1 MGSVISDGGGVFST
15 TILLRVTLV
24 QGAAGDRLLFLG
36 DRLFSLG
43 DRSLIIFGDGL
54 LFLGDGL
61 LLLLGDDVLLLD
73 DDDLLLSSA
82 EGLLVGALGDLS
94 PLRTT
99 SATGLRVLDLVLD
112 LGRRRRSG
120 ERDCDRR

>member
-1 MGSVISDGGGVFST
+1 MGSVISDSGGVFST

-24 QGAAGDRLLFLG
+24 QGSAGDRLLFLG

-43 DRSLIIFGDGL
+43 DRSLIVLGDGLLFRGDGL
-54 LFLGDGL
+54 LFL
-61 LLLLGDDVLLLD
+61 LLGDAVLLLD
-73 DDDLLLSSA
+73 DDELLLSSA

-94 PLRTT
+94 PLRT
-99 SATGLRVLDLVLD
+99 GLRVLDLVLD

-120 ERDCDRR
+120 ERECDRR